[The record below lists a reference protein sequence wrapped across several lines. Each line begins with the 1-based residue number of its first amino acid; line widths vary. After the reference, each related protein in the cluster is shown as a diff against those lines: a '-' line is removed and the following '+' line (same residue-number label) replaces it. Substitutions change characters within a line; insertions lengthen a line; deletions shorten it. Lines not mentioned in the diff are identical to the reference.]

1 MDLIIVFM
9 MCGANVCNHL
19 AVFNSAMKLFIKDD
33 VYREM
38 RLYNFPQSPVA
49 PLLIAALSIFSFGEA
64 NAQSVYIN
72 MGKGWS
78 YITGAQR
85 AVNDSNRVNYLFG
98 TLSADGLRVNN
109 FNDMEPYY
117 KHDSGFLSRN
127 WYYNGDSEFLDAHVS
142 AAEVYESSKTVDGPA
157 FFISQ
162 TEVSNLEYRK
172 FVESCIAKW
181 MKENRPEV
189 AQKYNWESP
198 EYVQAVQAWLE
209 SSSATAGASG
219 AVSSTTV
226 QAPAKNWAELYVQKL
241 DWGKITFRGESIY
254 PNTQVWISQ
263 FLWNEAWSDYYF
275 VHPTFNNYPVVGV
288 SYLQATLYCQW
299 YSDAYGQKERAE
311 YQIVYRLP
319 SELEWERA
327 ASVVAEKR
335 SKKSSGS
342 PVNNNFL
349 RNSKG
354 AYIANFRDSSENF
367 GQDGAMYTAPVQSY
381 YTNDAGCY
389 NMQGNV
395 AEWTSTTIG
404 YRIGGSTEEGH
415 IIKGGAWTL
424 PEAACTVG
432 ARAILY
438 YGVAGVAPAASYVG
452 FRMVAVPMK
461 KFKPL
466 INPEF

>member
-1 MDLIIVFM
+1 M
-9 MCGANVCNHL
+9 MMMKKFQCSLKAIL
-19 AVFNSAMKLFIKDD
+19 LMAVTM
-33 VYREM
+33 
-38 RLYNFPQSPVA
+38 
-49 PLLIAALSIFSFGEA
+49 SFQVLGT
-64 NAQSVYIN
+64 AQSVYVK

-85 AVNDSNRVNYLFG
+85 AVNDSNRVNYLIGTEAPFG
-98 TLSADGLRVNN
+98 KRVNN
-109 FNDMEPYY
+109 FHDMEMVYA
-117 KHDSGFLSRN
+117 H
-127 WYYNGDSEFLDAHVS
+127 DSEFLDARVS
-142 AAEVYESSKTVDGPA
+142 AAEVYESNMMVNGSA

-181 MKENRPEV
+181 MKENRPEI
-189 AQKYNWESP
+189 AQKYKWETP

-209 SSSATAGASG
+209 SSSATAAASG
-219 AVSSTTV
+219 AVTSATV
-226 QAPAKNWAELYVQKL
+226 QAPAKNWGELYMRKL
-241 DWGKITFRGESIY
+241 DWGKITYRGESIY
-254 PNTQVWISQ
+254 PNTQVWISR
-263 FLWNEAWSDYYF
+263 FLWNEAWRDYYF

-288 SYLQATLYCQW
+288 SYLQATMYCQW
-299 YSDAYGQKERAE
+299 YSDAYGQKEKEE

-319 SELEWERA
+319 TELEWERA
-327 ASVVAEKR
+327 ASLVAEKR

-342 PVNNNFL
+342 PVNNNFM

-354 AYIANFRDSSENF
+354 AYIANFCDSLDNF
-367 GQDGAMYTAPVQSY
+367 GQDGAMFTAPVQSY

-395 AEWTSTTIG
+395 AEWTSTEID
-404 YRIGGSTEEGH
+404 YRVGEYTEEGH
-415 IIKGGAWTL
+415 IIKGGGWTL

-432 ARAILY
+432 ARGILY

-452 FRMVAVPMK
+452 FRMVAVPTK
-461 KFKPL
+461 KFRRL

>member
-1 MDLIIVFM
+1 M
-9 MCGANVCNHL
+9 MKKFQCSLKATL
-19 AVFNSAMKLFIKDD
+19 LMAVTM
-33 VYREM
+33 
-38 RLYNFPQSPVA
+38 
-49 PLLIAALSIFSFGEA
+49 SFQVQGS
-64 NAQSVYIN
+64 AQSVYIN

-85 AVNDSNRVNYLFG
+85 AVNDSNRVNYLLG
-98 TLSADGLRVNN
+98 LSPIGLRVNN
-109 FNDMEPYY
+109 FHDMEPYY
-117 KHDSGFLSRN
+117 KHDS
-127 WYYNGDSEFLDAHVS
+127 EFLDAHLS
-142 AAEVYESSKTVDGPA
+142 AAEVYESSKMVEGPA

-162 TEVSNLEYRK
+162 TEVSNAEYRQ
-172 FVESCIAKW
+172 FVEYCIARW
-181 MKENRPEV
+181 MYRNRPEIV
-189 AQKYNWESP
+189 QKYRWESP

-209 SSSATAGASG
+209 SSSATAAASG

-226 QAPAKNWAELYVQKL
+226 QAPAKNWAELYMSEL
-241 DWGKITFRGESIY
+241 DWDKITYNGSSIF
-254 PNTQVWISQ
+254 PNTNSWVMDFPYSY
-263 FLWNEAWSDYYF
+263 NEPMKEYYF
-275 VHPTFNNYPVVGV
+275 VHPAYDKFPVVGV
-288 SYLQATLYCQW
+288 SNSQAKLYCSW
-299 YSDAYGQKERAE
+299 YTLENAQKEKE
-311 YQIVYRLP
+311 GYQIAYRLP
-319 SELEWERA
+319 TETEWERA

-342 PVNNNFL
+342 PVNNNFM

-354 AYIANFRDSSENF
+354 VYIANFRPSANNF
-367 GQDGAMYTAPVQSY
+367 GQDGAMYPTSVQSY

-395 AEWTSTTIG
+395 AEWTSTDVD
-404 YRIGGSTEEGH
+404 YRVGESTEEGP

-461 KFKPL
+461 KVRGT
-466 INPEF
+466 ICPEF

>member
-1 MDLIIVFM
+1 MSLH
-9 MCGANVCNHL
+9 GAL
-19 AVFNSAMKLFIKDD
+19 K
-33 VYREM
+33 
-38 RLYNFPQSPVA
+38 
-49 PLLIAALSIFSFGEA
+49 
-64 NAQSVYIN
+64 AQSVYIN

-85 AVNDSNRVNYLFG
+85 AVNDSHRVNYLIGSEAPFG
-98 TLSADGLRVNN
+98 KRVNN
-109 FNDMEPYY
+109 FQELEPTY
-117 KHDSGFLSRN
+117 KH
-127 WYYNGDSEFLDAHVS
+127 DSEFLDAHLS
-142 AAEVYESSKTVDGPA
+142 AAEVYASSKMVEGPA
-157 FFISQ
+157 FFMAK
-162 TEVSNLEYRK
+162 TEVTNGEYRK

-181 MKENRPEV
+181 MKENRPEI
-189 AQKYNWESP
+189 AQKYKWESP

-209 SSSATAGASG
+209 SSSEATEASG
-219 AVSSTTV
+219 AERVLLLL
-226 QAPAKNWAELYVQKL
+226 APAANWGELYMRKL
-241 DWGKITFRGESIY
+241 DWGKITYRGESIY
-254 PNTQVWISQ
+254 PNTQVWISDFQ
-263 FLWNEAWSDYYF
+263 MSYNEPMRDYYF
-275 VHPTFNNYPVVGV
+275 VHPAYNDYPVVGV
-288 SYLQATLYCQW
+288 SYLQSTLYCQW
-299 YSDAYGQKERAE
+299 YSAVNGQKEKEDYR
-311 YQIVYRLP
+311 IVYRLP

-342 PVNNNFL
+342 PVNNNFM

-354 AYIANFRDSSENF
+354 VYIANFRPSADNF
-367 GQDGAMYTAPVQSY
+367 GQDGAMYPTSVQSY

-395 AEWTSTTIG
+395 AEWTSTDVV
-404 YRIGGSTEEGH
+404 YRVGESTEEGP

-461 KFKPL
+461 KVRGT
-466 INPEF
+466 ICPEF

>member
-1 MDLIIVFM
+1 MIMKKFQCSLKAILLM
-9 MCGANVCNHL
+9 
-19 AVFNSAMKLFIKDD
+19 AVSM
-33 VYREM
+33 
-38 RLYNFPQSPVA
+38 
-49 PLLIAALSIFSFGEA
+49 SFQVRGT
-64 NAQSVYIN
+64 AQSVYVK

-85 AVNDSNRVNYLFG
+85 AVNDSNRVNYLIGTEAPFG
-98 TLSADGLRVNN
+98 KRVNN
-109 FNDMEPYY
+109 FHDMEMVYA
-117 KHDSGFLSRN
+117 H
-127 WYYNGDSEFLDAHVS
+127 DSEFLDARVS
-142 AAEVYESSKTVDGPA
+142 AAEVYESNMMVNGSA

-172 FVESCIAKW
+172 FVEFCIAQW
-181 MKENRPEV
+181 MKQNRPEIV
-189 AQKYNWESP
+189 AKYKWESP

-209 SSSATAGASG
+209 SSSATAAASG
-219 AVSSTTV
+219 AVTSATV
-226 QAPAKNWAELYVQKL
+226 QAPAKNWGELYMRKL
-241 DWGKITFRGESIY
+241 DWGKITYRGESIY
-254 PNTQVWISQ
+254 PNTQVWISD
-263 FLWNEAWSDYYF
+263 FMMSYNEPMRDYYF
-275 VHPTFNNYPVVGV
+275 VHPAYNNYPVVGV

-299 YSDAYGQKERAE
+299 YSDANGQRKDE

-319 SELEWERA
+319 MEWEWERA

-342 PVNNNFL
+342 PVNNNFM

-354 AYIANFRDSSENF
+354 AYIANFRPSANNF
-367 GQDGAMYTAPVQSY
+367 GQDGAMYPAPVQSY

-395 AEWTSTTIG
+395 AEWTSTAIV
-404 YRIGGSTEEGH
+404 YRVGEYTEEGH

-452 FRMVAVPMK
+452 FRMVAVPTK
-461 KFKPL
+461 KFRRL

>member
-1 MDLIIVFM
+1 M
-9 MCGANVCNHL
+9 
-19 AVFNSAMKLFIKDD
+19 AVTMTFQVM
-33 VYREM
+33 
-38 RLYNFPQSPVA
+38 
-49 PLLIAALSIFSFGEA
+49 GT
-64 NAQSVYIN
+64 AQSVYIN

-85 AVNDSNRVNYLFG
+85 AVNDSNRVSYLIGTEAPFG
-98 TLSADGLRVNN
+98 KRINN
-109 FNDMEPYY
+109 FRDMEMVYG
-117 KHDSGFLSRN
+117 H
-127 WYYNGDSEFLDAHVS
+127 DSEFLDAHVS

-181 MKENRPEV
+181 MKENRPEI
-189 AQKYNWESP
+189 AQKYKWETP
-198 EYVQAVQAWLE
+198 DYVQAVQAWLE
-209 SSSATAGASG
+209 SSSGTAAAT
-219 AVSSTTV
+219 
-226 QAPAKNWAELYVQKL
+226 NWGELYMRKL
-241 DWGKITFRGESIY
+241 DWGKITYRGESIY
-254 PNTQVWISQ
+254 PNTQVWISDFQ
-263 FLWNEAWSDYYF
+263 MSYNEPMRDYYF
-275 VHPTFNNYPVVGV
+275 VHPAYNDYPVVGV
-288 SYLQATLYCQW
+288 SYLQATMYCQW
-299 YSDAYGQKERAE
+299 YSDAYGQREKDE

-319 SELEWERA
+319 TELEWERA

-342 PVNNNFL
+342 PVNNNFM

-354 AYIANFRDSSENF
+354 AYISNFRPSENNF
-367 GQDGAMYTAPVQSY
+367 GQDGAMYPAGVQSY

-395 AEWTSTTIG
+395 AEWTSTALVYPVGQYTDKG
-404 YRIGGSTEEGH
+404 Y

-432 ARAILY
+432 ARAILF
-438 YGVAGVAPAASYVG
+438 YGFAGVAPAASYVG
-452 FRMVAVPMK
+452 FRMAAVPTK
-461 KFKPL
+461 KFRRL

>member
-1 MDLIIVFM
+1 M
-9 MCGANVCNHL
+9 MKKYQYSLKATL
-19 AVFNSAMKLFIKDD
+19 LMAVTM
-33 VYREM
+33 
-38 RLYNFPQSPVA
+38 
-49 PLLIAALSIFSFGEA
+49 SFQVRGT
-64 NAQSVYIN
+64 AQSVYIN

-85 AVNDSNRVNYLFG
+85 AVNDSNRVSYLIGTEAPFG
-98 TLSADGLRVNN
+98 KRVNN
-109 FNDMEPYY
+109 FRDMEMVYG
-117 KHDSGFLSRN
+117 HDSG
-127 WYYNGDSEFLDAHVS
+127 FLDAHVS

-157 FFISQ
+157 FFMAK
-162 TEVSNLEYRK
+162 TEVTNGEYRK
-172 FVESCIAKW
+172 FVESCIAQR
-181 MKENRPEV
+181 MKENRPEI
-189 AQKYNWESP
+189 AQKYKWESP

-209 SSSATAGASG
+209 SSSGTAAASG
-219 AVSSTTV
+219 AVTSATV
-226 QAPAKNWAELYVQKL
+226 KAPAKNWGELYMRKL
-241 DWGKITFRGESIY
+241 DWGKITYRGESIY
-254 PNTQVWISQ
+254 PNTQVWISD
-263 FLWNEAWSDYYF
+263 FMMSYNEPMRDYYF
-275 VHPTFNNYPVVGV
+275 VHPAYNNYPVVGV
-288 SYLQATLYCQW
+288 SYLQATMYCQW
-299 YSDAYGQKERAE
+299 YSDAYGQREKDE

-342 PVNNNFL
+342 PVNNNFM

-354 AYIANFRDSSENF
+354 AYISNFRPSANNF
-367 GQDGAMYTAPVQSY
+367 GQDGAMYPAPVQSY

-395 AEWTSTTIG
+395 AEWTSTALVYPVGQYTDEG
-404 YRIGGSTEEGH
+404 Y

-432 ARAILY
+432 ARAILF
-438 YGVAGVAPAASYVG
+438 YGFAGVAPAASYVG

-461 KFKPL
+461 KYRRL